1 MAQPAGIVSA
11 SIANIGTVIRCLILI
26 IVLSFR
32 WIRSRCVPANAD
44 AFARRHENARVN
56 STATIRASQ
65 GARHLTALSIDD
77 RAAARDFVPAG
88 SRGQKDAAGGRR
100 AANDWFG

>member
-1 MAQPAGIVSA
+1 
-11 SIANIGTVIRCLILI
+11 
-26 IVLSFR
+26 
-32 WIRSRCVPANAD
+32 VPAKAN
-44 AFARRHENARVN
+44 AFARRHENAKFN

-77 RAAARDFVPAG
+77 RAAARDSVREG

-100 AANDWFG
+100 AANDWLG